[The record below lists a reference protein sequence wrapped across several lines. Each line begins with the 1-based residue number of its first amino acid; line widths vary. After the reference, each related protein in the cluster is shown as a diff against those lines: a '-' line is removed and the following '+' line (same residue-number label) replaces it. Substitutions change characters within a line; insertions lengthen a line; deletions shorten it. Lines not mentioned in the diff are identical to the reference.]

1 MTTLNVSLPSTM
13 KDFVERQVHQGG
25 YSSSSEYV
33 RALLRQE
40 QQRHSQAILEAKLL
54 EGIASGP
61 STELTSKDFEELHR
75 NLNRRHKRRSRK

>member
-1 MTTLNVSLPSTM
+1 MTTLNLSLPDPM
-13 KDFVERQVHQGG
+13 KAFVERQVAQCG

-40 QQRHSQAILEAKLL
+40 QQRLAQTTLETKLL

-61 STELTSKDFEELHR
+61 STEMTPGDWGRLR
-75 NLNRRHKRRSRK
+75 QNLARRHKRRSRK